1 MKKKTKEIFSDE
13 EYLAK
18 EFLKNNKRNSNK
30 TSTKKDVEYYRISM
44 LQGIESRCG
53 KKRGYKNIKNLFTK
67 ESYTIWFDNNI
78 NVINSLLK
86 KGLIPSV
93 ERVNSK
99 DHYSEKNCIIIPNN
113 LNGTLGR
120 IHSLENQ
127 LLRFKKFVENN
138 LNYIPEHLHQ
148 YYRNEYLRNM

>member
-1 MKKKTKEIFSDE
+1 MKKKTKEILSQE

-30 TSTKKDVEYYRISM
+30 TSTTKDVEYYRISM
-44 LQGIESRCG
+44 LQGINS
-53 KKRGYKNIKNLFTK
+53 
-67 ESYTIWFDNNI
+67 IWFDNNI

-86 KGLIPSV
+86 KGLITSV

-113 LNGTLGR
+113 LNVTLGR

-127 LLRFKKFVENN
+127 LIRFKKFVENN

-148 YYRNEYLRNM
+148 YYRNEYLRNL